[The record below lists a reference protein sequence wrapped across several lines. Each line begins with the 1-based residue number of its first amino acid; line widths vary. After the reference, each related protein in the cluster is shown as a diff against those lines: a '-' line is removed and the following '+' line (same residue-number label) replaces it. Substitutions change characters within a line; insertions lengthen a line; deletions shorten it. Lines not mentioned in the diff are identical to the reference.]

1 MTDKKKKKGV
11 AVIISIGPKMKT
23 KPTDAAT
30 PDMKKYGSMPM
41 KKTWQTLKALPEH
54 QMFLPPYEK
63 RNLAEYTWDYTD
75 AGVDVGD
82 RQRGAGTIHPAIY
95 GMMQRRMKENPELTS
110 GSYNKYGS
118 DLPNLNIDTYRQ
130 GRDSDRSLMLEG
142 HPERYAELPYAES
155 SIGFDI
161 IDPHATDHEQWP
173 FFDSIEEANKD
184 WFGNNRGG
192 DTNDRRTQA
201 PQTFSYKKTHPT
213 NKEVRQAHYKRL
225 HGEPMEKAFGILKN
239 LNIADELRN
248 DIANAPDNYALDEI
262 MDNRDEYDNREAQEK
277 YRQFKRRRKTP
288 QRMPQYALAPYPQD
302 EPEQP
307 KMDGPYDS
315 IFESIPA
322 NQGTSTYPPK
332 DVFGKAF
339 QMLKQNFRISN
350 LPEHVRERN
359 LPDMS
364 PQRFIGEDLHRKGAK
379 NYTRDFMPGPSRYD
393 DEGFPEYDGEDLGPP
408 YGKPEFGDE
417 DARQAEMNEAERAA
431 IMAEGM
437 PEMRKPR
444 SAPRPGD
451 PRFADPNKP
460 RLRVPKDIFANR

>member
-1 MTDKKKKKGV
+1 MKDKKKKKGV

-41 KKTWQTLKALPEH
+41 Q
-54 QMFLPPYEK
+54 
-63 RNLAEYTWDYTD
+63 
-75 AGVDVGD
+75 
-82 RQRGAGTIHPAIY
+82 
-95 GMMQRRMKENPELTS
+95 
-110 GSYNKYGS
+110 
-118 DLPNLNIDTYRQ
+118 
-130 GRDSDRSLMLEG
+130 
-142 HPERYAELPYAES
+142 
-155 SIGFDI
+155 
-161 IDPHATDHEQWP
+161 
-173 FFDSIEEANKD
+173 
-184 WFGNNRGG
+184 
-192 DTNDRRTQA
+192 
-201 PQTFSYKKTHPT
+201 
-213 NKEVRQAHYKRL
+213 
-225 HGEPMEKAFGILKN
+225 KAFGILKN
-239 LNIADELRN
+239 LNIADELRD

-277 YRQFKRRRKTP
+277 YRQFKRRRRTP

-322 NQGTSTYPPK
+322 NQGTSRYPPK

-339 QMLKQNFRISN
+339 QMLKQ
-350 LPEHVRERN
+350 
-359 LPDMS
+359 
-364 PQRFIGEDLHRKGAK
+364 

-417 DARQAEMNEAERAA
+417 DARQAQMNEAERAA
-431 IMAEGM
+431 IMAEGV

-451 PRFADPNKP
+451 PRFADPSKP
-460 RLRVPKDIFANR
+460 RPRVPKDIFANR

>member
-23 KPTDAAT
+23 KPTDAST

-41 KKTWQTLKALPEH
+41 K
-54 QMFLPPYEK
+54 
-63 RNLAEYTWDYTD
+63 
-75 AGVDVGD
+75 
-82 RQRGAGTIHPAIY
+82 
-95 GMMQRRMKENPELTS
+95 
-110 GSYNKYGS
+110 
-118 DLPNLNIDTYRQ
+118 
-130 GRDSDRSLMLEG
+130 
-142 HPERYAELPYAES
+142 
-155 SIGFDI
+155 
-161 IDPHATDHEQWP
+161 
-173 FFDSIEEANKD
+173 
-184 WFGNNRGG
+184 
-192 DTNDRRTQA
+192 
-201 PQTFSYKKTHPT
+201 
-213 NKEVRQAHYKRL
+213 
-225 HGEPMEKAFGILKN
+225 
-239 LNIADELRN
+239 
-248 DIANAPDNYALDEI
+248 
-262 MDNRDEYDNREAQEK
+262 
-277 YRQFKRRRKTP
+277 
-288 QRMPQYALAPYPQD
+288 
-302 EPEQP
+302 
-307 KMDGPYDS
+307 
-315 IFESIPA
+315 
-322 NQGTSTYPPK
+322 
-332 DVFGKAF
+332 KAF

-364 PQRFIGEDLHRKGAK
+364 PQRFIDEDLHRKGAK